1 MSSLYKLLFNL
12 YQRVIV
18 ARVFGSQL
26 SHAEIKSP
34 CGILHPLTQAIL
46 CFTQG
51 TLAGLLIGLGQLNCS
66 ELRLKRLCCRS
77 GLLGID
83 RVMNYAL
90 SEWMTDIRGTQLPRI
105 LGGVGPVHSF
115 LQLFQGLV
123 DLVWLPID
131 QYRRDGRVM
140 RGLQRGANSFTTSS
154 AMAFL
159 ELTNRVVQMIQVRR
173 EMPKKCPTTS
183 KQPVHRPS
191 VLS

>member
-1 MSSLYKLLFNL
+1 MWITENSYWKCPLCTSYFLICISEWSFLEFS
-12 YQRVIV
+12 V
-18 ARVFGSQL
+18 L
-26 SHAEIKSP
+26 SFSPEIKSP
-34 CGILHPLTQAIL
+34 RGILYPLTQAML
-46 CFTQG
+46 FFTQG
-51 TLAGLLIGLGQLNCS
+51 TLAGLLIGLAQLNCS

-83 RVMNYAL
+83 RVVNYAL

-159 ELTNRVVQMIQVRR
+159 ELTNRVVQMIQVTI
-173 EMPKKCPTTS
+173 EMPKSYSTTN
-183 KQPVHRPS
+183 K
-191 VLS
+191 

>member
-1 MSSLYKLLFNL
+1 M
-12 YQRVIV
+12 
-18 ARVFGSQL
+18 
-26 SHAEIKSP
+26 
-34 CGILHPLTQAIL
+34 
-46 CFTQG
+46 
-51 TLAGLLIGLGQLNCS
+51 AGLLIGLAQLNCS

-83 RVMNYAL
+83 RVVNYAL
-90 SEWMTDIRGTQLPRI
+90 SEWLTDIKGTQLPGI

-154 AMAFL
+154 AMAFI
-159 ELTNRVVQMIQVRR
+159 ELTNRVVQVIQVRGDVKFRIPLIIPSPPPPAERR
-173 EMPKKCPTTS
+173 EPAKIPLGY
-183 KQPVHRPS
+183 PS
-191 VLS
+191 GIR

>member
-1 MSSLYKLLFNL
+1 M
-12 YQRVIV
+12 
-18 ARVFGSQL
+18 
-26 SHAEIKSP
+26 
-34 CGILHPLTQAIL
+34 L

-159 ELTNRVVQMIQVRR
+159 ELTNRVVQMIQVRER
-173 EMPKKCPTTS
+173 CRKNTLPPANSLFTDCLCDLKRSSSPHMKIKTVRDSLTNEKRLWTG
-183 KQPVHRPS
+183 
-191 VLS
+191 

>member
-1 MSSLYKLLFNL
+1 M
-12 YQRVIV
+12 
-18 ARVFGSQL
+18 
-26 SHAEIKSP
+26 
-34 CGILHPLTQAIL
+34 L

-173 EMPKKCPTTS
+173 EMPKKYPTAPANSLFTDRLFYLKRS
-183 KQPVHRPS
+183 SSAHMEIKTVRDS
-191 VLS
+191 LTNEKRLWTG

>member
-1 MSSLYKLLFNL
+1 MTFFLCFTQSARICQIFGIYGIQQKTVLLQLALKRSL
-12 YQRVIV
+12 
-18 ARVFGSQL
+18 
-26 SHAEIKSP
+26 
-34 CGILHPLTQAIL
+34 L

-51 TLAGLLIGLGQLNCS
+51 TLAGLLIGLAQLNCS

-83 RVMNYAL
+83 RVVNYAL
-90 SEWMTDIRGTQLPRI
+90 SEWLTDIKGTQLPGI

-154 AMAFL
+154 AMAFI
-159 ELTNRVVQMIQVRR
+159 ELTNRVVQVIQVRGDV
-173 EMPKKCPTTS
+173 KF
-183 KQPVHRPS
+183 
-191 VLS
+191 

>member
-1 MSSLYKLLFNL
+1 M
-12 YQRVIV
+12 
-18 ARVFGSQL
+18 
-26 SHAEIKSP
+26 
-34 CGILHPLTQAIL
+34 
-46 CFTQG
+46 
-51 TLAGLLIGLGQLNCS
+51 AGLLIGLAQLNCS

-83 RVMNYAL
+83 RVVNYAL
-90 SEWMTDIRGTQLPRI
+90 SEWLTDIKGTQLPGI

-154 AMAFL
+154 AMAFI
-159 ELTNRVVQMIQVRR
+159 ELTNRVVQVIQVRGDVKFRIPLIIPSPPPCRKKGTR
-173 EMPKKCPTTS
+173 ENTP
-183 KQPVHRPS
+183 R
-191 VLS
+191 LSIGH

>member
-1 MSSLYKLLFNL
+1 M
-12 YQRVIV
+12 
-18 ARVFGSQL
+18 
-26 SHAEIKSP
+26 
-34 CGILHPLTQAIL
+34 L

-173 EMPKKCPTTS
+173 ETPKKYTTTS
-183 KQPVHRPS
+183 K
-191 VLS
+191 

>member
-1 MSSLYKLLFNL
+1 M
-12 YQRVIV
+12 
-18 ARVFGSQL
+18 
-26 SHAEIKSP
+26 
-34 CGILHPLTQAIL
+34 
-46 CFTQG
+46 
-51 TLAGLLIGLGQLNCS
+51 
-66 ELRLKRLCCRS
+66 
-77 GLLGID
+77 
-83 RVMNYAL
+83 
-90 SEWMTDIRGTQLPRI
+90 PRI

-173 EMPKKCPTTS
+173 EMPKKYPTAPANSLFTDRLFDLKRS
-183 KQPVHRPS
+183 SSAHMEIKTVRDT
-191 VLS
+191 LTNEKRLWTG

>member
-1 MSSLYKLLFNL
+1 MF
-12 YQRVIV
+12 
-18 ARVFGSQL
+18 
-26 SHAEIKSP
+26 
-34 CGILHPLTQAIL
+34 
-46 CFTQG
+46 QG
-51 TLAGLLIGLGQLNCS
+51 TLAGLLIGLAQLNCS

-83 RVMNYAL
+83 RVISYAL
-90 SEWMTDIRGTQLPRI
+90 SEWLTDIRGTQLSRI

-159 ELTNRVVQMIQVRR
+159 ELTNRVVQLIQV
-173 EMPKKCPTTS
+173 MVMFVLKL
-183 KQPVHRPS
+183 PS
-191 VLS
+191 NLSHHIGRIVRYGFCKYCGFFIALICR